1 VYRHT
6 RSITLLNVCA
16 EYIPCEGLE
25 RVKFLKLSI
34 LHRHCLGTALTKVT
48 VVAVV
53 HHVRQPSDRL
63 LLSGEECQG
72 GCSKIKMLAQ
82 KHHLSPLFIWRGQ
95 SGAAI
100 IGWLRLPL

>member
-34 LHRHCLGTALTKVT
+34 LSGDSLDEGHC
-48 VVAVV
+48 
-53 HHVRQPSDRL
+53 R
-63 LLSGEECQG
+63 C
-72 GCSKIKMLAQ
+72 
-82 KHHLSPLFIWRGQ
+82 
-95 SGAAI
+95 SGAPRAAAF
-100 IGWLRLPL
+100 GSPPLIR